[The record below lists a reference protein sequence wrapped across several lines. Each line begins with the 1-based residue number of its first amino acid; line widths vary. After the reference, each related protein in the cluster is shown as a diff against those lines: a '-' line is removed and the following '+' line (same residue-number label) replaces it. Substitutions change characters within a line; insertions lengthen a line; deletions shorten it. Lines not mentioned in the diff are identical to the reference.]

1 MGEFD
6 IREIEEMRERTAVF
20 SDRGD
25 GGERLVELLMPLRA
39 EQPLV
44 LGIPAGGV
52 PVAARVAQQLG
63 CCLDVAVVSK
73 VTVPWNPEAGYG
85 AVAFDGTLRL
95 NESLLACLGLSD
107 EQVRQGVEQ
116 TREKVRRRVEL
127 FRGDRPLPEMA
138 GRTIILV
145 DDGLASGFTM
155 QVAVEALRKAGAN
168 RIVAAVPTGHLEAV
182 RKLAEQAD
190 QVCCAN
196 IRSGWSFAVAAA
208 YRHWQDVSER
218 RAARLL
224 SSLISQRPGDFRP

>member
-1 MGEFD
+1 MGASD
-6 IREIEEMRERTAVF
+6 IREIRMLHERTAVF
-20 SDRGD
+20 LDRAD
-25 GGERLVELLMPLRA
+25 GGEILSELLAPLRTV
-39 EQPLV
+39 QPLV

-52 PVAARVAQQLG
+52 PVAARVAQRLG

-95 NESLLACLGLSD
+95 NESLLACLGLSE
-107 EQVRQGVEQ
+107 EQIRLGIEQ

-127 FRGDRPLPEMA
+127 FRGDRPFPELA
-138 GRTIILV
+138 GQTVILV

-155 QVAVEALRKAGAN
+155 QVAVEALRKAGAS
-168 RIVAAVPTGHLEAV
+168 RIVVAVPTGHLEAV
-182 RKLAEQAD
+182 RKVAEQAD

-208 YRHWQDVSER
+208 YRQWRDVSER
-218 RAARLL
+218 RAARILA
-224 SSLISQRPGDFRP
+224 RFP